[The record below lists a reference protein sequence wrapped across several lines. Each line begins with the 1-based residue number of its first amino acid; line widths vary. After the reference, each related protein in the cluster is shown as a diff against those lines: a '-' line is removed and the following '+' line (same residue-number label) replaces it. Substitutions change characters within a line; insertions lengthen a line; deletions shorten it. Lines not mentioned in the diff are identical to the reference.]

1 MNKKR
6 RNRLLSHKF
15 LSALKGGGRAGDRN
29 RRLSLSGGLDSRPR
43 EERER
48 ERVGNLQLLIYTF
61 LTTTTKYQNIRFLN
75 HESSI
80 LRQSSNPVCGF

>member
-48 ERVGNLQLLIYTF
+48 G
-61 LTTTTKYQNIRFLN
+61 
-75 HESSI
+75 
-80 LRQSSNPVCGF
+80 